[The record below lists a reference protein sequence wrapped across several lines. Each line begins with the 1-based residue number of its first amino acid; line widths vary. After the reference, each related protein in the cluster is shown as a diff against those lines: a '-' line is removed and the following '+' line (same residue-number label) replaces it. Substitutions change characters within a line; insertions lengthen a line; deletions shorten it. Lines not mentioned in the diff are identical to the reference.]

1 MKTLIFPRVMEKDLT
16 VFNGLP
22 VKNKSD
28 LSLGNVSKLLN
39 NNNMTQVLITDDKS
53 KQVQS
58 VFEFRHNWKYVSNR
72 AYAINAV
79 EKAINKNQLTI
90 VLDPSKLKQKKYI
103 STEVFLFDRHGEQ
116 LKVEVDKDYNFS
128 MVVSGQSWPQHGDR
142 FCFAEGRKY
151 ALIDAIKQL
160 KFTSNDPNYKD
171 LLSLKLFLQQFE
183 IKAKEK
189 YFYWKWPNV
198 LITWQYIDLWNAL
211 LTAKSFSGSKVFD
224 IKGTVEKAA
233 IELVGQV
240 NYDNLF
246 AEYVKEFITTFTES
260 DSFDP
265 KDENFCIE
273 DAYHYYSWTI
283 AEYYKELNESKSTV
297 SQLSKKLE
305 DEI

>member
-1 MKTLIFPRVMEKDLT
+1 
-16 VFNGLP
+16 
-22 VKNKSD
+22 
-28 LSLGNVSKLLN
+28 
-39 NNNMTQVLITDDKS
+39 MTQVLITDDKS

-58 VFEFRHNWKYVSNR
+58 VLEFRHNWKYVSNR
-72 AYAINAV
+72 PYAINAV
-79 EKAINKNQLTI
+79 EKAINKGEYTI

-103 STEVFLFDRHGEQ
+103 STEVFLYDRNSEQ

-128 MVVSGQSWPQHGDR
+128 MIVSGQSWPQHGDK

-160 KFTSNDPNYKD
+160 KFTSKDPNYKD

-211 LTAKSFSGSKVFD
+211 LTAKSFSGSID

-233 IELVGQV
+233 IELVGQT

-246 AEYVKEFITTFTES
+246 AEYVKELITTFTES

-273 DAYHYYSWTI
+273 DAYHYYSWII

-297 SQLSKKLE
+297 SDLFNELE
-305 DEI
+305 DEIELETDELV